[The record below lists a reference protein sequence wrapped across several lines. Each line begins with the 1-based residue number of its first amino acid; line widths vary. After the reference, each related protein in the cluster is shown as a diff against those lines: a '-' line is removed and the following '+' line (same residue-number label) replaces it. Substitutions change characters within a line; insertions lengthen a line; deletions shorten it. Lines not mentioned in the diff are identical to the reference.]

1 MRVKAKIK
9 SKLESNKKFS
19 IERKM
24 KTTKT
29 LIER

>member
-1 MRVKAKIK
+1 MRVKVKIK
-9 SKLESNKKFS
+9 YKLESNKKCS
-19 IERKM
+19 IERKI